1 MCLFDEDDLFR
12 LLKDEKLF
20 SLFTLLEREI
30 FILRAHILF
39 NQTFA
44 SIGALLNITDTRAQF
59 LYKRALKK
67 IKNQTIQ
74 FLAEKLK
81 QQNQK
86 TKTPTGHLIYI
97 AANGESFTQN
107 PPRNLS
113 VLAVG
118 L

>member
-44 SIGALLNITDTRAQF
+44 SIGALLDINDSRAQF

-74 FLAEKLK
+74 FLAEKHK
-81 QQNQK
+81 HQNQK
-86 TKTPTGHLIYI
+86 TKTHNIAYI
-97 AANGESFTQN
+97 AGNGESFTQN
-107 PPRNLS
+107 PPRSLS